1 MPRWVGG
8 TEGKQSCPAEFRG
21 LVNHQGT
28 SEKFKCQVWKTDG
41 SRQSRMRCSCDIIQR
56 WAIKV
61 CGSDDMQY
69 ALCQIKGYLSG
80 IRKAWRGR
88 HPDQHVWGYGRKLFQ
103 LQVRAED
110 ARRTPSSGFVIRFIH
125 IFHQRP
131 TECPSLKEVET
142 HSKSCLTLLC
152 TNNSLLATQMCSIL
166 TPASR
171 SLEWSQ
177 RRLILNPSIPQ
188 AFPGL
193 HVTKA
198 RGGCHPALS
207 GGRVQAPH
215 SARLG
220 GPGLPAV
227 FDGGPGDVAGW
238 PPFTHE
244 DVRAYSDSRGIA
256 RQGAKTNTLRL
267 LLFSCVSGITGR
279 LPIICF
285 ILLKAPKPHWFLLT
299 WSESLGV
306 SC

>member
-1 MPRWVGG
+1 MWRYSEVSNKSVWFRWHAVCPVPNKRLPVWHK
-8 TEGKQSCPAEFRG
+8 EGRKGPAPWPG
-21 LVNHQGT
+21 
-28 SEKFKCQVWKTDG
+28 
-41 SRQSRMRCSCDIIQR
+41 
-56 WAIKV
+56 A
-61 CGSDDMQY
+61 
-69 ALCQIKGYLSG
+69 
-80 IRKAWRGR
+80 
-88 HPDQHVWGYGRKLFQ
+88 WGYGRKLFQ

-110 ARRTPSSGFVIRFIH
+110 ALRTPSSGFVIRFIH
-125 IFHQRP
+125 ILHQRP

-142 HSKSCLTLLC
+142 HSKWCLTLLC

-171 SLEWSQ
+171 SLESSQ
-177 RRLILNPSIPQ
+177 LGLILNPSVPQ
-188 AFPGL
+188 AFPWL

-198 RGGCHPALS
+198 RGGSHPAFS

-227 FDGGPGDVAGW
+227 FVGAPGDMAGW

-244 DVRAYSDSRGIA
+244 DVRAYSASRGIA
-256 RQGAKTNTLRL
+256 RQEAKTNTLQL
-267 LLFSCVSGITGR
+267 LLFSCVFGITGR

-285 ILLKAPKPHWFLLT
+285 ILLKAPKPHWFFLT

-306 SC
+306 LC